1 MNTGCANT
9 LLVLDLMM
17 RLTIFLNNLYELL
30 LTFFCTSFFPTRTI
44 PQQFYVV
51 KIKLIILTLASST
64 ILSQQLQIMQLIYKC
79 VK

>member
-1 MNTGCANT
+1 MSYYC
-9 LLVLDLMM
+9 
-17 RLTIFLNNLYELL
+17 I
-30 LTFFCTSFFPTRTI
+30 FFCTSFFHTRMI
-44 PQQFYVV
+44 PQQVYVV